1 MKPSKPKAKPK
12 AVPKVSAR
20 SNVEARAKELL
31 AKHGCTVGLHAV
43 RARFMGAIAS
53 PMQGVKPLN
62 ELKALWGGEFPPFE
76 TIDDVNALFAA
87 LIMGLWNQL
96 IEHNNP
102 MLPFR
107 VTAFTGAPTDGM
119 LREQALVRSQE
130 LNAFMEGFYQ
140 GQNSMRLSP
149 EVGSACEVL
158 DELISMFEGMAYIP
172 DNPNEE
178 TSTLVELGKHLD
190 ALTEIVQTELNM
202 IITTIARDRNNVEPA
217 APPTLH

>member
-1 MKPSKPKAKPK
+1 MKPSKPKAKPNS
-12 AVPKVSAR
+12 APKVSAL
-20 SNVEARAKELL
+20 SNVDARAKELL

-53 PMQGVKPLN
+53 PMEGVKPLD
-62 ELKALWGGEFPPFE
+62 ELKALWGGEFPLFE
-76 TIDDVNALFAA
+76 TIDEVNALFAA

-107 VTAFTGAPTDGM
+107 VTAFKGAPTNSM

-149 EVGSACEVL
+149 EVASACEVI
-158 DELISMFEGMAYIP
+158 DELIPMFEGITRIP
-172 DNPNEE
+172 DNPNEKA
-178 TSTLVELGKHLD
+178 STLVQLAENLD
-190 ALTEIVQTELNM
+190 ALTEIVQSELNQ
-202 IITTIARDRNNVEPA
+202 IITTVASDRSKVDPPA
-217 APPTLH
+217 PRTLH

>member
-12 AVPKVSAR
+12 SAPKVAAL
-20 SNVEARAKELL
+20 SNVDAKAKELL

-53 PMQGVKPLN
+53 PMEGVKPLD
-62 ELKALWGGEFPPFE
+62 ELKALWGGEFPPFDS
-76 TIDDVNALFAA
+76 IDDVNALFAA

-107 VTAFTGAPTDGM
+107 VTAFRGAPTGSM

-140 GQNSMRLSP
+140 GQKSIRLSP
-149 EVGSACEVL
+149 EVASACEVI
-158 DELISMFEGMAYIP
+158 DQLIPMFEGMAYIP
-172 DNPNEE
+172 NNPNEK
-178 TSTLVELGKHLD
+178 TSTLVELGKNLD
-190 ALTEIVQTELNM
+190 ALTEIVQSELNM
-202 IITTIARDRNNVEPA
+202 IITTVARDRSNAEPS
-217 APPTLH
+217 APPMLH